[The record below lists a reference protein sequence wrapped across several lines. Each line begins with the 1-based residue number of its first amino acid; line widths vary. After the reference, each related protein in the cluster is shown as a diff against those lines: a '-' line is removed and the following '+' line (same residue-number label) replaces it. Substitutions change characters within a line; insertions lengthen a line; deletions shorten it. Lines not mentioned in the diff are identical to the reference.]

1 MCKKSIAVTLLLLY
15 HQLMNLSV
23 DQLADRVTEWC
34 ARHRVVPANGQVGIA
49 TTVRTL
55 RYYRSTGLL
64 EAPSEGG
71 GSGYGERHFLQACAV
86 RVLQAEGLPLSR
98 IQALLFGRSD
108 AELRGILD
116 SAERGAPPALP
127 SASPASTPE
136 QPETW
141 QTFPLSPDFLLISR
155 RPGFQPTPQQLQ
167 AIQAILS
174 PPQS

>member
-1 MCKKSIAVTLLLLY
+1 
-15 HQLMNLSV
+15 MNQSV
-23 DQLADRVTEWC
+23 DQLAELVTEWC
-34 ARHRVVPANGQVGIA
+34 ARHRVVPANGQVGTA

-55 RYYRSTGLL
+55 RYYRTTGLL

-116 SAERGAPPALP
+116 SAEQGAPPALP
-127 SASPASTPE
+127 TPPPAST

-155 RPGFQPTPQQLQ
+155 RPGFQLTTSQLQ

>member
-1 MCKKSIAVTLLLLY
+1 MSF
-15 HQLMNLSV
+15 SV
-23 DQLADRVTEWC
+23 EEMAARVTAWC
-34 ARHRVVPANGQVGIA
+34 ARHSVVPANGQVAIA

-55 RYYRSTGLL
+55 RYYRTTGLL
-64 EAPSEGG
+64 DAPTEGG

-98 IQALLFGRSD
+98 IQSLLFGRAD
-108 AELRGILD
+108 EELRGILS
-116 SAERGAPPALP
+116 SAERGSSPDLPDLPPA
-127 SASPASTPE
+127 AAFT

-155 RPGFQPTPQQLQ
+155 RPDFHPTASQLQ

-174 PPQS
+174 TPQS

>member
-1 MCKKSIAVTLLLLY
+1 
-15 HQLMNLSV
+15 MNLSV

-34 ARHRVVPANGQVGIA
+34 VRHRVVPANGQVGTA

-116 SAERGAPPALP
+116 SAEQGAPPALP
-127 SASPASTPE
+127 TPSPAST

-155 RPGFQPTPQQLQ
+155 RPGFQLTTSQLQ
-167 AIQAILS
+167 AIQAILTTS
-174 PPQS
+174 S

>member
-1 MCKKSIAVTLLLLY
+1 
-15 HQLMNLSV
+15 MNLSV
-23 DQLADRVTEWC
+23 DQLAERVTEWC

-71 GSGYGERHFLQACAV
+71 GNGYGERHFLQACAV

-108 AELRGILD
+108 AELRGILNN
-116 SAERGAPPALP
+116 AEQGSPPVLTPAAPVPAP
-127 SASPASTPE
+127 Q